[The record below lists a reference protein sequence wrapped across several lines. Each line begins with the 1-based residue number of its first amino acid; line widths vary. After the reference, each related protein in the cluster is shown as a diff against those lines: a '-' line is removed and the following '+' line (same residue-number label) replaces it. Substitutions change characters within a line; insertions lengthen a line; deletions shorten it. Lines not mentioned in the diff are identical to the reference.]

1 MYKHDRNSMEGV
13 NAYLKEGR
21 ERMREAGARRV
32 RGLAAQNYVF
42 TMMLVSANLR
52 RLAKFMRDR
61 AEGREYVETHKGRVS
76 NYHRFY
82 RAPEVDRGMTMKE
95 KREAAKE
102 KQKA

>member
-1 MYKHDRNSMEGV
+1 M
-13 NAYLKEGR
+13 NACLKEGR
-21 ERMREAGARRV
+21 ERMGEAGARRV
-32 RGLAAQNYVF
+32 RGLAAQNDVL
-42 TMMLVSANLR
+42 TMMLVWTNLR

-61 AEGREYVETHKGRVS
+61 AEGREFVETHKERAS

-95 KREAAKE
+95 KREAAKQ

>member
-1 MYKHDRNSMEGV
+1 MEGV
-13 NAYLKEGR
+13 NAYLKDGR

-52 RLAKFMRDR
+52 RLARFMRDR

-82 RAPEVDRGMTMKE
+82 RAPEVERGLTKAE
-95 KREAAKE
+95 ASKAAK
-102 KQKA
+102 ANR